1 MNKNSKNGKPKKG
14 ETNLVLVS
22 ILAESANPMAATVEF
37 GLLGLPGS
45 NKFIEM
51 PGDDGDSLYIRAF
64 RSPEPLPGCRAV
76 VDDMSRPETTMVAA
90 FHGTD
95 CPQSRHLNSHM
106 DNGWSFG
113 TIPVCTGALERDP
126 VLADRFRFSDME
138 GM

>member
-1 MNKNSKNGKPKKG
+1 MGKNKKIGKPKKNQ
-14 ETNLVLVS
+14 TKLVLVS

-45 NKFIEM
+45 DLFIEM

-64 RSPEPLPGCRAV
+64 RTPKPLPGCRAV
-76 VDDMSRPETTMVAA
+76 VDDMSRPESTMVAA

-95 CPQSRHLNSHM
+95 CPQSRHLNRHRG
-106 DNGWSFG
+106 NAWSFG
-113 TIPVCTGALERDP
+113 TMPDCTGALERDP
-126 VLADRFRFSDME
+126 VPADRFRFSME